1 MKIDKYTFM
10 MCSTIFLFSL
20 QQNVYGD
27 TLRDPVEMK
36 TVPAGQFLMGSKQE
50 EGRVD
55 ERPQRKI
62 YLDAYK
68 IDSNEVSN
76 RRYLNFIRETDR
88 KEPTNPY
95 SELQL
100 SEQNE
105 VVNLP
110 VVQVTWYDAVDYC
123 RWTGKHLPTEAQW
136 EKAAR
141 GVNGLIFPWG
151 SKKPSVKSVNFQKNW
166 EGMNTLWPVSGE
178 IEVSSPY
185 GLKGMAG
192 NAREWV
198 QDWYD
203 PNYYKTVTTAV
214 NPTGPSKGV
223 FLSATGTYV
232 DRYATG
238 KKRVIRGGS
247 WYAPGASITTTHRFW
262 NDPMNNSYGVGL
274 GFRCARTVEDTGML
288 QARTFYMDALI
299 NMGAEKYPQAMASIK
314 KALNKDGSNAEYVQ
328 LKNMIQKQ
336 MP

>member
-1 MKIDKYTFM
+1 MKINKYIFI

-27 TLRDPVEMK
+27 TLIDPVEMK
-36 TVPAGQFLMGSKQE
+36 TVPAGEFLMGSKQE

-123 RWTGKHLPTEAQW
+123 RWAGKHLPTEAQW

-141 GVNGLIFPWG
+141 GVKGLIYPWG
-151 SKKPSVKSVNFQKNW
+151 SKKPSIKSVNFQKNW
-166 EGMNTLWPVSGE
+166 EGLKTLWPVSGE
-178 IEVSSPY
+178 IAISSPY
-185 GLKGMAG
+185 GLNGMAG
-192 NAREWV
+192 NVREWV
-198 QDWYD
+198 QDWYS
-203 PNYYKTVTTAV
+203 PEYYKNIPSS
-214 NPTGPSKGV
+214 NPQGPGIGILK
-223 FLSATGTYV
+223 
-232 DRYATG
+232 
-238 KKRVIRGGS
+238 VIKGGS
-247 WYAPGASITTTHRFW
+247 WHSFKADIRSASRGKGGFALKTDGI
-262 NDPMNNSYGVGL
+262 
-274 GFRCARTVEDTGML
+274 GFRCA
-288 QARTFYMDALI
+288 
-299 NMGAEKYPQAMASIK
+299 KSIK
-314 KALNKDGSNAEYVQ
+314 DAKIKTRR
-328 LKNMIQKQ
+328 
-336 MP
+336 

>member
-1 MKIDKYTFM
+1 

-27 TLRDPVEMK
+27 TLIDPVEMK
-36 TVPAGQFLMGSKQE
+36 TVPAGEFLMGSKQE

-76 RRYLNFIRETDR
+76 IRYLNFIRETDR

-123 RWTGKHLPTEAQW
+123 RWAGKHLPTEAQW

-141 GVNGLIFPWG
+141 GVNGLIYPWG
-151 SKKPSVKSVNFQKNW
+151 SKKPSIKSVNFQKNW
-166 EGMNTLWPVSGE
+166 EGLKTLWPVSGE
-178 IEVSSPY
+178 IAISSPY
-185 GLKGMAG
+185 GLNGMAG
-192 NAREWV
+192 NVREWV
-198 QDWYD
+198 QDWYS
-203 PNYYKTVTTAV
+203 PEYYKNIPSS
-214 NPTGPSKGV
+214 NPQGPGIGILK
-223 FLSATGTYV
+223 
-232 DRYATG
+232 
-238 KKRVIRGGS
+238 VIKGGS
-247 WYAPGASITTTHRFW
+247 WHSFKADIRSASRGKGGFALKTDGI
-262 NDPMNNSYGVGL
+262 
-274 GFRCARTVEDTGML
+274 GFRCA
-288 QARTFYMDALI
+288 
-299 NMGAEKYPQAMASIK
+299 KSIK
-314 KALNKDGSNAEYVQ
+314 DAKIKTRR
-328 LKNMIQKQ
+328 
-336 MP
+336 